1 MLESHIQFAVKS
13 VFEGSDSLPLVQSV
27 VAPDFYS
34 MIHPGL
40 ESQPPIEAC
49 TGLAL
54 TLGDGYHHCGIQGS
68 RQTLICAPFSTR

>member
-1 MLESHIQFAVKS
+1 MLESHIHFAAKS

-34 MIHPGL
+34 MIHPDL
-40 ESQPPIEAC
+40 ESQPPNVAD

-54 TLGDGYHHCGIQGS
+54 TLGDGYHHVESKGLA
-68 RQTLICAPFSTR
+68 RP

>member
-1 MLESHIQFAVKS
+1 MLESHIHFAAKF

-40 ESQPPIEAC
+40 ESQPPIGAD

-54 TLGDGYHHCGIQGS
+54 TLGDGYHHVESKGPA
-68 RQTLICAPFSTR
+68 RP